1 MIVIKNHQL
10 NNETIS
16 ALNLLIDMD
25 INAVLA
31 FKLMRIIKEVS
42 SLVDDKIKLEKKIF
56 GKYVEKDENGNPIQ
70 AIDDN
75 NIPIKGAYKI
85 SDMEGFNREM
95 SELMGIENTIAYD
108 RVNFEDLNLTTV
120 KIKDLAKIEFLF
132 N

>member
-1 MIVIKNHQL
+1 MITIKNLQL

-25 INAVLA
+25 INAGLA
-31 FKLMRIIKEVS
+31 FRLMRIIKEVS

-56 GKYVEKDENGNPIQ
+56 SKYVEKDENGNPLQ
-70 AIDDN
+70 AVDEEN
-75 NIPIKGAYKI
+75 NPINGAYKI
-85 SDMEGFNREM
+85 INMDGFNREM
-95 SELMGIENTIAYD
+95 SELMNVENNIAYD
-108 RVNFEDLNLTTV
+108 KVNFEDLNLTTV